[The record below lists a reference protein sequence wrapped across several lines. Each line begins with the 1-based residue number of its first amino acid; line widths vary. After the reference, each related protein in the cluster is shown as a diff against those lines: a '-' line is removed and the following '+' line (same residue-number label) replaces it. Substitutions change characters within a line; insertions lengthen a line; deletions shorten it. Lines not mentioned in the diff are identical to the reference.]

1 MSTPCEGCGEID
13 KMVISD
19 GQLVCRCR
27 LVQTE
32 RIIDEGYEPYKG
44 IERMGPPEKPE
55 QEREPGTTLKENER
69 KKIIKVYQKRTKI
82 GRNIYRIQIY
92 LESAYLSSNLIV
104 TTKSLNKKMAPNKN
118 MQGRNYYHII
128 LLCIA

>member
-1 MSTPCEGCGEID
+1 
-13 KMVISD
+13 
-19 GQLVCRCR
+19 
-27 LVQTE
+27 
-32 RIIDEGYEPYKG
+32 
-44 IERMGPPEKPE
+44 MGPPEKPE

-92 LESAYLSSNLIV
+92 LESADVSSNLIE
-104 TTKSLNKKMAPNKN
+104 TTKSLYKKMAPNKN